1 MSEINFCVASARSR
15 ARGSGVVFVVA
26 PVGSAAE
33 GGGRPARVR

>member
-1 MSEINFCVASARSR
+1 MNFCVARARSR

-33 GGGRPARVR
+33 GGGDRRGSGSVL